1 MSESRGDELALAEH
15 NYETNGRQA
24 ATTKYVS
31 RDLSRPG
38 GAPATDARGPGDNSS
53 GHANIRFVQVSSIMG
68 KRY

>member
-1 MSESRGDELALAEH
+1 MRTCDMSESRGDELALAEH

-38 GAPATDARGPGDNSS
+38 GAPSRRREEAREQQLRTLKYSVRTS
-53 GHANIRFVQVSSIMG
+53 L
-68 KRY
+68 